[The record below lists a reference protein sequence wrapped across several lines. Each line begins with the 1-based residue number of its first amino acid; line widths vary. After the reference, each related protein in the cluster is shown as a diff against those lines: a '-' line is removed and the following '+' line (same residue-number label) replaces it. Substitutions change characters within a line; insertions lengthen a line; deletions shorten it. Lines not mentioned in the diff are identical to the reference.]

1 MCYYIEE
8 ENWRTI
14 RHHSKGQLLILTLNK
29 NLKKL
34 VEDKFRQ
41 KRPRTT
47 VGLAA
52 HLGRERIMAEFR
64 PARMKDF
71 Y

>member
-1 MCYYIEE
+1 MCYYVGE
-8 ENWRTI
+8 ENGRTT
-14 RHHSKGQLLILTLNK
+14 RHHSQGQLLILTLNK

-64 PARMKDF
+64 PVRTKDF